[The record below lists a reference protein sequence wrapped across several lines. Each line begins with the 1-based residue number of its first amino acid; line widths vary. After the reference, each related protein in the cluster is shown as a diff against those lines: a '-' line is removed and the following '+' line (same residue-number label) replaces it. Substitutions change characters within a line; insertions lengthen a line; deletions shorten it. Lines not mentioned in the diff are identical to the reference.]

1 MHDVGGRAYPD
12 GMCASYGLD
21 PRFTDTELLAAADEA
36 VLDGLRDWA
45 EQNARETVRPT
56 GKNLRNLN
64 PILVQSEAAPT
75 LEAAWWGFLINGEP
89 SKFPSINTRSERLQ
103 DRPGGLKSRALVPAT
118 SWYEMKKPERVWHE
132 FLVDDGALFGMAAV
146 TQRGRTPDGES
157 FTCYSIVMRPAPPHL
172 AGVHDRMPLLI
183 PASLSEEW
191 LTAEPTK
198 EIIDEALLAAA
209 TLDERV
215 QVAPRAD
222 DKGTDRLF

>member
-1 MHDVGGRAYPD
+1 
-12 GMCASYGLD
+12 MCASYGLD

-36 VLDGLRDWA
+36 VLEGLRGWA
-45 EQNARETVRPT
+45 QENARETVRPT

-64 PILVQSEAAPT
+64 PIVMQPETART
-75 LEAAWWGFLINGEP
+75 LEPVLEPAWWGFLIGGEP

-103 DRPGGLKSRALVPAT
+103 DRPGGLKTRALVPAT

-146 TQRGRTPDGES
+146 TRRGRTADGES

-172 AGVHDRMPLLI
+172 AGIHDRMPLLI
-183 PASLSEEW
+183 PASLSEDW

-215 QVAPRAD
+215 QAAPRAD
-222 DKGTDRLF
+222 DKGADRLF

>member
-1 MHDVGGRAYPD
+1 
-12 GMCASYGLD
+12 MCASYGLD

-36 VLDGLRDWA
+36 VLDGLREWA

-64 PILVQSEAAPT
+64 PIVVQPDTAPT
-75 LEAAWWGFLINGEP
+75 LEPAWWGFLINGEP

-103 DRPGGLKSRALVPAT
+103 ERPGGLKSRALVPAT

-132 FLVDDGALFGMAAV
+132 FLVDEGALFGMAAV
-146 TQRGRTPDGES
+146 TQRGRTADGES
-157 FTCYSIVMRPAPPHL
+157 FTCYSIVMRPAPPDL
-172 AGVHDRMPLLI
+172 ADVHDRMPLLI

-198 EIIDEALLAAA
+198 DIIDEALLAAA

-215 QVAPRAD
+215 HAAPRAS
-222 DKGTDRLF
+222 DKGADRLF